1 MRHRMR
7 QSRRCL
13 YVGANVSPMDYDV
26 SAATMLIKPVRLSHR
41 MK

>member
-1 MRHRMR
+1 M
-7 QSRRCL
+7 RCL

-26 SAATMLIKPVRLSHR
+26 SAATMRIKPLSYR